1 MYVYDTG
8 HVIIDNVQFMLGLS
22 DSALDRLQ
30 KLELERKQ
38 QELNAVIHELNKKK
52 KEALLMAAAAQKQS
66 SYVYQNEN
74 LCIVNKHKKPTV
86 IAANA
91 PSGESKP
98 TPTSQAAKP
107 KPVDIPQSSAPAVA
121 PQHNPSGPPSS
132 NATPGN
138 PVPVQEYTAPPGQV
152 PTVISHVPT

>member
-1 MYVYDTG
+1 MKKSSKSTHTCFISG
-8 HVIIDNVQFMLGLS
+8 
-22 DSALDRLQ
+22 LQ

-86 IAANA
+86 I
-91 PSGESKP
+91 
-98 TPTSQAAKP
+98 
-107 KPVDIPQSSAPAVA
+107 
-121 PQHNPSGPPSS
+121 
-132 NATPGN
+132 PGM
-138 PVPVQEYTAPPGQV
+138 YF
-152 PTVISHVPT
+152 